1 MQHFRKDLKKKK
13 KSQKKKLMIF
23 TVIIITHI
31 IKLRILFKKYS
42 SLALK
47 IKGKNVGSIYTYER
61 N

>member
-1 MQHFRKDLKKKK
+1 
-13 KSQKKKLMIF
+13 MIF

-47 IKGKNVGSIYTYER
+47 RKGKNVDSIYTYER